1 MIDLAPLITAAEE
14 RRAALQA
21 MLAEAEQRHQK
32 IRETLIHVEG
42 ELDAYQKIVAMQAPT
57 PPQEPA

>member
-1 MIDLAPLITAAEE
+1 MMDIASLSTAAEE

-21 MLAEAEQRHQK
+21 MLADAEARHQK
-32 IRETLIHVEG
+32 IRETLIRVEG
-42 ELDAYQKIVAMQAPT
+42 ELDAYQKVAAMQAPT